1 MRSMT
6 LSADPMDVQRMTL
19 PEISTSSSSL
29 HMTYRFAH
37 DKVQQAA
44 AQLISQ
50 EDRKIVHGKIAEVS
64 CHEPSYIIIPL
75 ICFHDHMQKLLS
87 RFAKDA
93 KGDFSDYLLRIA
105 THMNQRYLLSSAY
118 SLKQITEI

>member
-6 LSADPMDVQRMTL
+6 LSAEDPMDVERMTL

-64 CHEPSYIIIPL
+64 CHDPSYIIIPL

-93 KGDFSDYLLRIA
+93 KDFSDYLLRIA
-105 THMNQRYLLSSAY
+105 TYMNQRYLLSSAY